1 MSIEL
6 PRPARVLRPHL
17 HGIVAEDDPLVAY
30 LDLGQRTPRREDLL
44 YLPRRPVVVSVNEVD
59 CLAGDLIAIE
69 GDGLRAAHAEVT
81 EEIEHVIWPDQ
92 RIQTLQ
98 DGRVHLPRVCEGTVA
113 VANDV
118 EVPQMKVGRKPS
130 VSHNAVFAETLL
142 FLIEVMSILRIA
154 HDPS

>member
-17 HGIVAEDDPLVAY
+17 HGIVAENDSLFAH
-30 LDLGQRTPRREDLL
+30 LDLGQGTPRREDLL
-44 YLPRRPVVVSVNEVD
+44 YLPRRPVMVSVNEMD

-69 GDGLRAAHAEVT
+69 GDGLRAAHAEVS
-81 EEIEHVIWPDQ
+81 EEIEHVIRLDQ
-92 RIQTLQ
+92 RIRALQ
-98 DGRVHLPRVCEGTVA
+98 DGGVHLSRVRERTVA
-113 VANDV
+113 VANDI

-130 VSHNAVFAETLL
+130 VSHNAVSAETL
-142 FLIEVMSILRIA
+142 FSLIQVVSILRIA

>member
-17 HGIVAEDDPLVAY
+17 HGIVAENDPLVAY
-30 LDLGQRTPRREDLL
+30 LDLGKRTPRREDLL
-44 YLPRRPVVVSVNEVD
+44 YLPRRPVVVSVNEMD

-81 EEIEHVIWPDQ
+81 EEIEHVIWLDQ

-98 DGRVHLPRVCEGTVA
+98 DGRIHLSRVCERTVA
-113 VANDV
+113 VANNI
-118 EVPQMKVGRKPS
+118 EVPQMKVGCKPG

-142 FLIEVMSILRIA
+142 SLIGVVSILRIA
-154 HDPS
+154 HETS

>member
-1 MSIEL
+1 MSIDL

-17 HGIVAEDDPLVAY
+17 HGIVAENDSLFAH
-30 LDLGQRTPRREDLL
+30 LDLGQGTPRREDLL
-44 YLPRRPVVVSVNEVD
+44 YLPRRPVVFSVNEVD

-81 EEIEHVIWPDQ
+81 EEIEHVVWLDQ

-98 DGRVHLPRVCEGTVA
+98 DGCVHLPRVREGTVA
-113 VANDV
+113 VANDI
-118 EVPQMKVGRKPS
+118 EVPQMKFGRKPS
-130 VSHNAVFAETLL
+130 VSHNAVFAEPLL
-142 FLIEVMSILRIA
+142 SLIEVVSILRIA

>member
-1 MSIEL
+1 
-6 PRPARVLRPHL
+6 
-17 HGIVAEDDPLVAY
+17 LVAH
-30 LDLGQRTPRREDLL
+30 LDLGQRTPRGEDLL
-44 YLPRRPVVVSVNEVD
+44 YLPGRPVVVSVNEVD

-81 EEIEHVIWPDQ
+81 EEIEHVIWLDQ

-98 DGRVHLPRVCEGTVA
+98 DGRVHLPRVCERTVA
-113 VANDV
+113 VANDI

-130 VSHNAVFAETLL
+130 VSHNAVFSETLL
-142 FLIEVMSILRIA
+142 SLIEVVSILRMA